1 MSKKAK
7 PEYVRVDQG
16 QGPAEHWMTARVI
29 QRQICDD
36 LFDQAKTTERLLV
49 ELTGGERTW
58 VDFWQP
64 VGDAS

>member
-16 QGPAEHWMTARVI
+16 HGPAEHWMTAKVI
-29 QRQICDD
+29 LRQTCGD
-36 LFDQAKTTERLLV
+36 LFDPNKTNERLLV
-49 ELTGGERTW
+49 ELPGGERTW